1 MAFVHA
7 SCIVVALLA
16 AACGARPKLGAS
28 WPDAEVELRDETDR
42 DAAIDRLWIM
52 PPGKDRDRARTEIAA
67 ATAARIRDALEEDR
81 PIAAAILLDQLTWM
95 WSTEPTALGRG
106 LAPHVELLVKLR
118 AQFAKAGALEPA
130 VQTVIVLSE
139 ADPARRTEHLAEL
152 DEILAF
158 ADELAISEHGPDGAR
173 AQQIAL
179 LQPTALALPLP
190 WVVDRYVSL
199 LVERQRVVA
208 TLLDQKGASM
218 ALVRAHSDILATA
231 ARIANV
237 LARAGRSAE
246 IHRHLSRIQGI
257 GTDREL
263 GVRAEIVADQPTA
276 DAFDELATQMRADEH
291 AADPAAALAICI
303 AGLERFPK
311 DATLLASAGG
321 DARAL
326 GRVDQA
332 IAFYE
337 AALAGSPASAEGA
350 SPRMKLERDA
360 VEVDTAVALR
370 LGKLYAD
377 RIGRLAGGGRPRA
390 ASSAWNDVK
399 RFTSR
404 AARTH
409 PHSVWQQTAAIAESA
424 LGKGLASQGLIN
436 DARYALAASLE
447 RAPSI
452 DALETLTTIESQ
464 LDRFSQ
470 AQRWASAGIGL
481 LGEATTGDR
490 YRRAKLQRLAA
501 DALRR
506 AGKLKEAAPRYLD
519 SLRSWASLGE
529 DKDLPRSIVAERR
542 LDLGRVLWWLGDP
555 AKAVDEVLKAVDADP
570 DSPEIGAGAVAF
582 LITAGRYRD
591 ALDAYHRGLGEPE
604 GSELFKVYTS
614 LWIVGEAKRLGLPQ
628 DRLAVEYLAARR
640 GDLWYELLARAA
652 SGKLSLE
659 ILRAAATT
667 GPRQSEL
674 AFYSAVLGLD
684 PAANR
689 RALLQQAVSARIVM
703 DAEYDLARFY
713 LSQP

>member
-1 MAFVHA
+1 M
-7 SCIVVALLA
+7 LLT
-16 AACGARPKLGAS
+16 ACAARPKLGAS
-28 WPDAEVELRDETDR
+28 WPDAEIELRDETDR
-42 DAAIDRLWIM
+42 DAAIDRLWIT
-52 PPGKDRDRARTEIAA
+52 PPGKERDRARTEIAA
-67 ATAARIRDALEEDR
+67 ATAARMRDALEEDR
-81 PIAAAILLDQLTWM
+81 PLAAAILLDQLTWM

-106 LAPHVELLVKLR
+106 LAPHVDLLVQLR

-130 VQTVIVLSE
+130 VQTLIVLSE
-139 ADPARRTEHLAEL
+139 ADPAKRADHLAEV

-173 AQQIAL
+173 AQPIAL

-190 WVVDRYVSL
+190 WVVDRYITL

-208 TLLDQKGASM
+208 HLLDTQGASM

-237 LARAGRSAE
+237 LARAGRTAE

-257 GTDREL
+257 GSDREL
-263 GVRAEIVADQPTA
+263 AVRAEIVADQPSA
-276 DAFDELATQMRADEH
+276 DAYAELATEMRSDEH
-291 AADPAAALAICI
+291 AADPAAALAVCI
-303 AGLERFPK
+303 AGLQRFPK
-311 DATLLASAGG
+311 DASLLAAAGG

-337 AALAGSPASAEGA
+337 QALAGA
-350 SPRMKLERDA
+350 
-360 VEVDTAVALR
+360 EVDTAIALR

-390 ASSAWNDVK
+390 AATAWNDVK

-404 AARTH
+404 AARAH
-409 PHSVWQQTAAIAESA
+409 PHTVWQQTAAIAESA
-424 LGKGLASQGLIN
+424 LGKGLASQGLIT
-436 DARYALAASLE
+436 DARYALAGSLE

-452 DALETLTTIESQ
+452 DALETLTTIETQ
-464 LDRFSQ
+464 LDRYSQ
-470 AQRWASAGIGL
+470 AQRWAAAGIGL
-481 LGEATTGDR
+481 LGESTTGDR

-529 DKDLPRSIVAERR
+529 DKDLPRSIVGERR

-555 AKAVDEVLKAVDADP
+555 VKAVDEVMKAVEADP

-582 LITAGRYRD
+582 LIIAGRYRD

-640 GDLWYELLARAA
+640 GDLWYERLARAA
-652 SGKLSLE
+652 SGKISLDV
-659 ILRAAATT
+659 LRAAATT
-667 GPRQSEL
+667 GPRRSEL
-674 AFYSAVLGLD
+674 AFYSAVFGLD
-684 PAANR
+684 PAANTRDGR

-703 DAEYDLARFY
+703 DAEYDLARYY

>member
-7 SCIVVALLA
+7 SCIVVAVLA
-16 AACGARPKLGAS
+16 AACGARPKLGPS

-52 PPGKDRDRARTEIAA
+52 PPGKDRDRARTAIAA
-67 ATAARIRDALEEDR
+67 ATAARLRDALDEDR
-81 PIAAAILLDQLTWM
+81 PLAAAILLDQLTWM
-95 WSTEPTALGRG
+95 WSTEPAAIGRG
-106 LAPHVELLVKLR
+106 LAAHSELLIDLR

-130 VQTVIVLSE
+130 IQTVIVLSE
-139 ADPARRTEHLAEL
+139 ADPARRADYLTEL

-158 ADELAISEHGPDGAR
+158 ADELATSEHGPEGAR
-173 AQQIAL
+173 AQPIAL

-190 WVVDRYVSL
+190 WVVDRYVTL

-208 TLLDQKGASM
+208 QLLDQQGASM

-246 IHRHLSRIQGI
+246 IHRQLSRIQGI
-257 GTDREL
+257 GSDREL
-263 GVRAEIVADQPTA
+263 AVRAEIVADQPTA
-276 DAFDELATQMRADEH
+276 EAFAELATEMRSDEH

-303 AGLERFPK
+303 AGLAKFPR
-311 DATLLASAGG
+311 DATLLAAAGG

-337 AALAGSPASAEGA
+337 AALAGS
-350 SPRMKLERDA
+350 
-360 VEVDTAVALR
+360 VEVDTSIALR

-399 RFTSR
+399 RFTAR
-404 AARTH
+404 AARVH
-409 PHSVWQQTAAIAESA
+409 PHTVWQQTAAIAESA

-464 LDRFSQ
+464 LDRFPQ

-481 LGEATTGDR
+481 LGETTTGDR

-506 AGKLKEAAPRYLD
+506 AGKLKQAAPRYLD

-529 DKDLPRSIVAERR
+529 DKDLPRTIVAERR

-555 AKAVDEVLKAVDADP
+555 GKAVDEVLKAVEADP
-570 DSPEIGAGAVAF
+570 DSPEIGANAVAF

-674 AFYSAVLGLD
+674 AFYSAVFSLD
-684 PAANR
+684 PAASSREAR
-689 RALLQQAVSARIVM
+689 RALLQQAVSARIVL
-703 DAEYDLARFY
+703 DAEYDLARYY